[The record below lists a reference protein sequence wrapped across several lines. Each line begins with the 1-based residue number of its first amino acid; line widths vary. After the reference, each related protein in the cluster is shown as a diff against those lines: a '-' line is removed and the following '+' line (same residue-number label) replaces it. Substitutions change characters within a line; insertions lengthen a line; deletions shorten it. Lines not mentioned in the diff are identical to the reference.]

1 MCAIIISNVAFTL
14 QSYINLL
21 VFTKLFVFYMLYLS
35 IWKYER
41 QYYYHCNSND

>member
-21 VFTKLFVFYMLYLS
+21 VFTKLFVSYMLYLS
-35 IWKYER
+35 IWEYEG
-41 QYYYHCNSND
+41 